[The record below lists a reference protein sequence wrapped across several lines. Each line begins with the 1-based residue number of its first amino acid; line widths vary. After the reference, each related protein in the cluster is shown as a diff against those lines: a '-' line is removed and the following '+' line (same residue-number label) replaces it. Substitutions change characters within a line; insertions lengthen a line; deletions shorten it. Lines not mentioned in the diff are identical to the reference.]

1 MRPPGLTSWEGT
13 PARATGSHLLSRV
26 EGEIQGVAV
35 VRLMYEPLPALCWGR
50 GQVKYKGRE
59 ACVTIISQL
68 D

>member
-1 MRPPGLTSWEGT
+1 MRPPGLTSREGT
-13 PARATGSHLLSRV
+13 PARATESHLLSRV

-50 GQVKYKGRE
+50 GQVKYKDRE